1 MTIQIIPLNATASQS
16 FTILLGNQNCSVKIY
31 QLSTGLYCNLIA
43 NNNPIFNTMICLNL
57 VGLIREAYLGFVG
70 QLAFVDTKGTS
81 DPTYDG
87 LGARYQLVYQA

>member
-1 MTIQIIPLNATASQS
+1 MTIQIIPLTATASQS
-16 FTILLGNQNCSVKIY
+16 FTILLGNQNCSMKVY

-43 NNNPIFNTMICLNL
+43 NNNSIFNTMICLNL
-57 VGLIREAYLGFVG
+57 VGLAREAYLGFVG